1 MGLVADLTRRN
12 EVLEARVAHLEAA
25 FDGIV
30 TLLQSAYERLDRI
43 QSGAPIPLGDGRFFD
58 PQAPKRLEG

>member
-25 FDGIV
+25 FDGLV
-30 TLLQSAYERLDRI
+30 TLLQSAYERIERL
-43 QSGAPIPLGDGRFFD
+43 QPVAPIKEPGR
-58 PQAPKRLEG
+58 E